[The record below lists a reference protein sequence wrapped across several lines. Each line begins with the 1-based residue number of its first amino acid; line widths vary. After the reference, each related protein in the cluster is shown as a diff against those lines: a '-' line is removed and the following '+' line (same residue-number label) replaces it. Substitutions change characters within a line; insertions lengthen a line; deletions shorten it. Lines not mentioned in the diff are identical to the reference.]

1 MIQGLF
7 NVKDDEWFVMVGRYI
22 LNMGVV
28 EMATRLLIDR
38 IEGTDAVAIFSGD
51 LDPRL
56 GFIRKRFPRKDDDRH
71 KWAMKV
77 LQVAAKH
84 AGFRNI
90 VAHSPL
96 LMASRADGSYEIMGI
111 MNVTPKSRDNI
122 AQLISLEELKGR
134 VDESAVVGKQLLEM
148 QVDFAA
154 LDERGHPKPS
164 K

>member
-1 MIQGLF
+1 M
-7 NVKDDEWFVMVGRYI
+7 VMVGRYV

-28 EMATRLLIDR
+28 EMATHLLIDR
-38 IEGTDAVAIFSGD
+38 IEGTDAVAHSSG

-56 GFIRKRFPRKDDDRH
+56 GFIRKRFPRKDAARH
-71 KWAMKV
+71 KWAMNV

-90 VAHSPL
+90 VAHSPIVI
-96 LMASRADGSYEIMGI
+96 ASRADGSYEIIGI
-111 MNVTPKSRDNI
+111 VNRTPKSMDNI
-122 AQLISLEELKGR
+122 TQLISLEELKGR
-134 VDESAVVGKQLLEM
+134 VDESAVVGRQLLEM

-154 LDERGHPKPS
+154 LDEPSHPKPS